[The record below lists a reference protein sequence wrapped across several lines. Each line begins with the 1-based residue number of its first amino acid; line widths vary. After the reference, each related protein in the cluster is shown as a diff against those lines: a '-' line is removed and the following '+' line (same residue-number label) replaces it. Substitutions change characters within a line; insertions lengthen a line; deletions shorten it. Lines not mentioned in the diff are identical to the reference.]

1 MMPASVGRIK
11 ASAGALPLA
20 RLSALTR
27 PADAG
32 FGWPSDRRLGMSML
46 LVPGLFRFDDRI

>member
-1 MMPASVGRIK
+1 VFDFKCDLFAGMMPASVGRIK

-32 FGWPSDRRLGMSML
+32 FGWPSIAG
-46 LVPGLFRFDDRI
+46 